1 MNSSDNASKSRP
13 LIIGVIIG
21 LVVGLIIG
29 LAWAWMVQPAFYEGG
44 AYPNEM
50 SDSYQQSYVQTVS
63 EAYMTTQDV
72 VLAADRLRAFSE
84 PKKVELLATAYKNY
98 QKIGRMSEA
107 GAVLTLAK
115 SLQQHLSWSDEIVSD
130 GLTDA
135 NADATFATALGQVPR
150 EGAAQEVT
158 QTEDNQADNAPEANA
173 DEDSGGTNWGKIL
186 LILFVVILALAL
198 IYVMLN
204 RLAKSAARSRRT
216 ARPIPSQDLDLV
228 DDDGST
234 LTAIRQW
241 TSTYSLGSDN
251 YDESFAI
258 EDDTG
263 KFIGECG
270 VGILDGFASGNPKRV
285 LALDVWLFDKT
296 DIRTISMP
304 IMSPYAFND
313 EVVRSKLPRSAEPIL
328 AVEGN
333 TFNLN
338 TTSLMVKAKIEE
350 ADFGDGAPEDS
361 YFTSL
366 KVSLIAYLK
375 DDADIS
381 GDMPIPDEYA

>member
-1 MNSSDNASKSRP
+1 MKSSDSTLNLRP
-13 LIIGVIIG
+13 LIIGVVLGLVIG
-21 LVVGLIIG
+21 LVVGL
-29 LAWAWMVQPAFYEGG
+29 AWAWLVQPAYYEGG
-44 AYPNEM
+44 AYPSEM
-50 SDSYQQSYVQTVS
+50 TDSYQQSYVQSVV

-72 VLAADRLRAFSE
+72 VVASDRLRDFSVPE
-84 PKKVELLATAYKNY
+84 KVEALATTYQSY

-115 SLQQHLSWSDEIVSD
+115 SLKQQESWTENAISD
-130 GLTDA
+130 GLTAA
-135 NADATFATALGQVPR
+135 NANEAFAGALGQVFQPDTTER
-150 EGAAQEVT
+150 VT
-158 QTEDNQADNAPEANA
+158 QPDNGVAEASDDATADK
-173 DEDSGGTNWGKIL
+173 GGTSIWRIL
-186 LILFVVILALAL
+186 LILLFVVLGLGL

-204 RLAKSAARSRRT
+204 RLAKSAARSRRV
-216 ARPIPSQDLDLV
+216 ARPIQPQDLEPLSEEQS
-228 DDDGST
+228 G
-234 LTAIRQW
+234 LGLIPIRQW

-313 EVVRSKLPRSAEPIL
+313 EIVRSKLPRSANPVL

-333 TFNLN
+333 SFDLDTQ
-338 TTSLMVKAKIEE
+338 SLMVKARIEE
-350 ADFGDGAPEDS
+350 ADFGDGAPENS

-366 KVSLIAYLK
+366 KVSLTAYLK
-375 DDADIS
+375 PDADIS